1 MCIRDSRY
9 GLNLDASSRIGYIG
23 LPSALLTVGFSV
35 QDSEV
40 TDPFLKIKRR
50 MRYNSRWFG
59 RASFRHDITDWG
71 MSYGFNYFNSDNE
84 SDARTQIDINDIER
98 DIRDYS
104 LTLFIEKKMF
114 NGITFRLDVMNAND
128 PLRCRER
135 TRFFGATVDSI
146 VEEIEDYCSQ
156 NGPVYALKV
165 RRTF

>member
-1 MCIRDSRY
+1 
-9 GLNLDASSRIGYIG
+9 
-23 LPSALLTVGFSV
+23 
-35 QDSEV
+35 
-40 TDPFLKIKRR
+40 
-50 MRYNSRWFG
+50 
-59 RASFRHDITDWG
+59 